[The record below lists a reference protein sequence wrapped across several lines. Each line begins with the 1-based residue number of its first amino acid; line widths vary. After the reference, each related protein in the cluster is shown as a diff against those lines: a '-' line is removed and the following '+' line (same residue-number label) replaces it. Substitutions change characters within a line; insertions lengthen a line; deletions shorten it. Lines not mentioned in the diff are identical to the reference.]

1 MSFFSHRFGKHKGCL
16 TKRALDGWDSVAFLS
31 FFYIQTESCSRSF
44 VHAHPPLTQTVGR
57 LLRLIINI
65 LAHIKLPKE
74 NRLTDEKV
82 EKRNY

>member
-1 MSFFSHRFGKHKGCL
+1 MRFGWVMVAEERSLARSAAFSGFIY
-16 TKRALDGWDSVAFLS
+16 TQQNPALEVLP
-31 FFYIQTESCSRSF
+31 TP
-44 VHAHPPLTQTVGR
+44 AHPQVTQTVGR